1 LKQIIEESIIS
12 NSDVYITEQEE
23 KCMVEKHGKI
33 TEGVSYHYEPKG
45 QEIEVALIR
54 FLVDNKKDLH
64 EEIVNRNKN
73 SPKLCQLPFD

>member
-1 LKQIIEESIIS
+1 VEE
-12 NSDVYITEQEE
+12 EE
-23 KCMVEKHGKI
+23 KHMVHEHNGKMK
-33 TEGVSYHYEPKG
+33 EVSTYHYEPKG

-73 SPKLCQLPFD
+73 SPKLC